1 MQKKMATNKKSI
13 SEADQ
18 DRKMDKLDIL
28 MIPLV
33 YLIQMTLIILS
44 AVYYLVLNPSK
55 IGRELKSLT
64 IWIQYI
70 CLHVLLFLIYC
81 LYYIVQTPLNIL
93 SQN

>member
-1 MQKKMATNKKSI
+1 MQTKMATNKKSI

-44 AVYYLVLNPSK
+44 VVYYLVLNPSK
-55 IGRELKSLT
+55 LGENLK
-64 IWIQYI
+64 
-70 CLHVLLFLIYC
+70 V
-81 LYYIVQTPLNIL
+81 
-93 SQN
+93 